1 MSDGNK
7 KSETR
12 IQNGF
17 LSRVESR
24 VLKWI
29 AARLPQSIGPDHLTL
44 LGLISMAG
52 AGVAYALSG
61 TSTSFLH
68 VVNFCLFLNWFGDS
82 LDGTLAR
89 YRQKLRPR
97 YGFYVDHLIDSF
109 GAVFLLV
116 GLGFSGLMSERVAFS
131 LLAAYLLLSIHSYL
145 ATHTLGVFRI
155 SFFYFGP
162 TELRL
167 LLALG
172 NLVVLFKPVVSV
184 AGYLFLLFDV
194 GGAVGI
200 LVITVVLL
208 IATTQTTRTLYD
220 LERV

>member
-1 MSDGNK
+1 
-7 KSETR
+7 
-12 IQNGF
+12 
-17 LSRVESR
+17 
-24 VLKWI
+24 
-29 AARLPQSIGPDHLTL
+29 
-44 LGLISMAG
+44 
-52 AGVAYALSG
+52 
-61 TSTSFLH
+61 
-68 VVNFCLFLNWFGDS
+68 
-82 LDGTLAR
+82 
-89 YRQKLRPR
+89 
-97 YGFYVDHLIDSF
+97 
-109 GAVFLLV
+109 
-116 GLGFSGLMSERVAFS
+116 MSERVAFS

-184 AGYLFLLFDV
+184 AGYPFLLFDV